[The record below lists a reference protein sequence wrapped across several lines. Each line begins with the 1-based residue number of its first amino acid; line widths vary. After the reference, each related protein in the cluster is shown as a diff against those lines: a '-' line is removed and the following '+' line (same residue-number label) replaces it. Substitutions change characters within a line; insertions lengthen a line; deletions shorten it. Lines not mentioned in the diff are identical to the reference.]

1 MAALDDETLPDYMW
15 AEKDERPMASWA
27 AKKLASWEKEG
38 SKLKEKYPTREEFD
52 AWIAEKSATAK
63 AETIEAWID
72 DGDEGVMNIGR
83 VLYEIFVSL
92 CLVAAL
98 KNTTSKGGLPRPLA
112 S

>member
-1 MAALDDETLPDYMW
+1 L
-15 AEKDERPMASWA
+15 
-27 AKKLASWEKEG
+27 
-38 SKLKEKYPTREEFD
+38 
-52 AWIAEKSATAK
+52 AK